1 MKIKN
6 FTFLASSHNVAKAYL
21 AAMLELDLIPERII
35 FTEFVQ
41 HQQPKSADYPSKT
54 FIKTIHRQF
63 KNISPVKKIR
73 RLLGMNGT
81 TISIPRLDGHQIYK
95 QVADFANQSG
105 LPVVDF
111 FTSTEEILCRHNL
124 VYEKYR
130 YTSLNDPEFISL
142 ISKASQS
149 VALYVEGGI
158 LRKPVLS
165 THVRFLHIHPGIVP
179 FVRGSAGMLWSA
191 LVHKRV
197 GMSGFF
203 MNEGIDTGDVILT
216 KEYPVPEVPI
226 SGYFATPQ
234 YADARYLALED
245 FLGASYRADVLREL
259 LRQQPDPEQ
268 WAPQSQDLATGKLYF
283 HPHKKI
289 RDKAVDKFFVEAR

>member
-1 MKIKN
+1 MKIPN
-6 FTFLASSHNVAKAYL
+6 FIFLASSHNVAKAYL
-21 AAMLELDLIPERII
+21 AVMLELDLIPERII

-41 HQQPKSADYPSKT
+41 RQQLKSADRLSVT
-54 FIKTIHRQF
+54 FIKTILHQLRSM
-63 KNISPVKKIR
+63 SPVKKFR

-81 TISIPRLDGHQIYK
+81 TISVPNLDGHQIYK

-111 FTSTEEILCRHNL
+111 FTPTEEILRRHNL
-124 VYEKYR
+124 VYEKHR
-130 YTSLNDPEFISL
+130 FASLNDPEFISL
-142 ISKASQS
+142 ISNAPQT

-158 LRKPVLS
+158 LRKPVLN

-203 MNEGIDTGDVILT
+203 MNEGIDTGDVILAQ
-216 KEYPVPEVPI
+216 EYPMLEIPI
-226 SGYFATPQ
+226 SNGFTTSQ
-234 YADARYLALED
+234 YADIRYLALED
-245 FLGASYRADVLREL
+245 YLGASYRADVLRTL
-259 LRQQPDPEQ
+259 LREQPDPGQ
-268 WAPQSQDLATGKLYF
+268 WVPQPQDRTAGKLYF
-283 HPHKKI
+283 HPHRKI
-289 RDKAVDKFFVEAR
+289 RDKAVNKFFIGVR